1 MRLEDYSTEPQ
12 PNLSERLRNYI
23 LQSCHSTVIRL
34 GDLSRYYTMELS
46 EGKSRKWDRA
56 LRYYDLA
63 CSINPNL
70 GVAHNQLAVIA
81 LAEGNHLQATY
92 RLYRALS
99 ARDPYPTA
107 NGNLEIEF
115 RKVLSAWEKGEL
127 ASPEDPNA
135 QLVASFIYL
144 HAQCYKGVE
153 FPEHDELE
161 NEVLR
166 QITVDIK
173 EHSLGIDLLQKFC
186 LINISA
192 DANSQLRFK
201 NKSSKEQRAYNAPLY
216 FRQLNVKTFFT
227 LLQVLL
233 AELECSAE
241 KVTAVAQQILP
252 VLRNYSTWLVSSSE
266 LLVKETKDNGLNVQ
280 IKEFWKIYAN
290 TLTLLTSTF
299 DVADLPVVDYLLQ
312 EDEDSLGFSPLISEN
327 VMRRYLNDNDQLKPR
342 SSDSRLPANAEML
355 FRIRD
360 FVVDGLE
367 LVVHKVGLAPHSYSL

>member
-1 MRLEDYSTEPQ
+1 M
-12 PNLSERLRNYI
+12 
-23 LQSCHSTVIRL
+23 IRL

-46 EGKSRKWDRA
+46 EGKARKWDRA
-56 LRYYDLA
+56 VGYYDLA
-63 CSINPNL
+63 CSVNPNL

-92 RLYRALS
+92 RLYRALF
-99 ARDPYPTA
+99 AREPYPTA

-115 RKVLSAWEKGEL
+115 RKVLSAWKKGEL
-127 ASPEDPNA
+127 ASSRDPNA
-135 QLVASFIYL
+135 LLVASFVYI

-161 NEVLR
+161 SEVLR
-166 QITVDIK
+166 QMTVNIK
-173 EHSLGIDLLQKFC
+173 EHSLGIDLLQKIC

-192 DANSQLRFK
+192 DANARQKFK
-201 NKSSKEQRAYNAPLY
+201 SKPKERNAYNVPLY

-241 KVTAVAQQILP
+241 KVTFVAQQVLP
-252 VLRNYSTWLVSSSE
+252 VLRNYSTWLLADSE
-266 LLVKETKDNGLNVQ
+266 LLITKTESTGLNVH

-290 TLTLLTSTF
+290 TLTLITSTF
-299 DVADLPVVDYLLQ
+299 DVASLPEVNYLLE
-312 EDEDSLGFSPLISEN
+312 EDVDTLGFSPLVTSLTT
-327 VMRRYLNDNDQLKPR
+327 RRYSGDTDQLKPR
-342 SSDSRLPANAEML
+342 PSDSRLPANAEML

-360 FVVDGLE
+360 FVIDGLD
-367 LVVHKVGLAPHSYSL
+367 LVANKVCLPSRVVFPQAGY